1 MTVQTHVVTATISPG
16 GLNAV
21 APVLSG
27 TLTMDQGWVPY
38 HQAKITVPM
47 DVADLSPYLPD
58 SVLPV
63 RIDASVVGDP
73 DQTEQWNLH
82 ARHIREDHLAGT
94 YTIDLASAEAL
105 VQDWGITPVSVA
117 FAAGRDLNLIC
128 RDVLRQVLG
137 DPTLNVS
144 QPVGTPALQIPDEM
158 RVWTAGTP
166 AWDYLAEICT
176 SQGNR
181 TLYPTPF
188 GGWVLAPPE
197 PFDSSPASI
206 PQPDDALSYI
216 REWTRDGDGIGNAVT
231 VEFTGGTPTYTTV
244 AVPGSSPA
252 VAVEVEVKRFGQGYL
267 PITLTAKP
275 ALAKA
280 HDTSVPTSRGA
291 SQATRD
297 RYARNLR
304 RRHSVLGYTVTWRVV
319 SNYGVRARQQISDP
333 PMYIDRVTHDFGTD
347 EMTVSAHLP
356 YSGEAPV

>member
-1 MTVQTHVVTATISPG
+1 MTVDTHVVTATINPADPI
-16 GLNAV
+16 AV

-38 HQAKITVPM
+38 HQGSITIPKG
-47 DVADLSPYLPD
+47 VADLSPYLPD
-58 SVLPV
+58 NVLPV

-82 ARHIREDHLAGT
+82 VRHIREDHLADT
-94 YTIDLASAEAL
+94 YTLEVASAEAL

-117 FAAGRDLNLIC
+117 FAAGRQLSLIC

-137 DPTLNVS
+137 DPTLNVA
-144 QPVGTPALQIPDEM
+144 QPAGTPDLQIPDEM
-158 RVWTAGTP
+158 RVWTAGTT
-166 AWDYLAEICT
+166 AWNYLAEICA

-181 TLYPTPF
+181 ALYPTPF
-188 GGWVLAPPE
+188 GGWIVAPPE
-197 PFDSSPASI
+197 PFDFASVSI
-206 PQPDDALSYI
+206 PAPDDALSYI

-280 HDTSVPTSRGA
+280 HYTSVPTSRGA

-304 RRHSVLGYTVTWRVV
+304 RRHAVLGYSVTWRVV
-319 SNYGVRARQQISDP
+319 SNYGVRARMQISDP
-333 PMYIDRVTHDFGTD
+333 PMYIDRVTHDFGTN
-347 EMTVSAHLP
+347 EMTVTAHLP
-356 YSGEAPV
+356 YSGESPV

>member
-1 MTVQTHVVTATISPG
+1 MTVDTHVVTATISPG
-16 GLNAV
+16 GLDAV

-38 HQAKITVPM
+38 HQGSITVPM

-58 SVLPV
+58 NVLPI

-82 ARHIREDHLAGT
+82 VRHIREDHLAGT
-94 YTIDLASAEAL
+94 YTLEVASAEAL
-105 VQDWGITPVSVA
+105 VQDWGITPVNVVFPASH
-117 FAAGRDLNLIC
+117 GLSLIC

-137 DPTLNVS
+137 DPELVVFRTGGADPL
-144 QPVGTPALQIPDEM
+144 PPDEM
-158 RVWTAGTP
+158 RVWTAGTR
-166 AWDYLAEICT
+166 AWDYLAEICA

-181 TLYPTPF
+181 TLFLSPF
-188 GGWVLAPPE
+188 GGWILGTPE
-197 PFDSSPASI
+197 PNDFAPVSI
-206 PQPDDALSYI
+206 PQPEDALSYI

-267 PITLTAKP
+267 PITLTSKP
-275 ALAKA
+275 ALVKA

-304 RRHSVLGYTVTWRVV
+304 RRHSVLGYSVTWRTV
-319 SNYGVRARQQISDP
+319 SNYGVRARMEIAEP
-333 PMYIDRVTHDFGTD
+333 VMYIDRVTHDFGTN

-356 YSGEAPV
+356 YSGESPV